1 MDNCRWWVGACGVG
15 LLYPFFDGGGCLL
28 CSQRGVGH
36 MWVVVVIE
44 NKDICK
50 GLFVNVALLDP
61 SRKPWVTPHP
71 CRTLINSTNGL
82 ISKMGVLS
90 GPHLAVS
97 VPVVPGLPP
106 EF

>member
-36 MWVVVVIE
+36 RWVLVVVE
-44 NKDICK
+44 KKDICR

-61 SRKPWVTPHP
+61 SRKLWVTP
-71 CRTLINSTNGL
+71 
-82 ISKMGVLS
+82 
-90 GPHLAVS
+90 
-97 VPVVPGLPP
+97 PP
-106 EF
+106 ALQVRVWSRLQHCDLYPYP